1 MLPGACQ
8 QRSVSE
14 LNQLALWWEQGAQIL
29 SAVTT
34 RSCEIHANIFRIT
47 GTQTISVKDLW
58 SSNPLTA
65 EQDRSHPCIALF
77 RLI

>member
-8 QRSVSE
+8 QKSVSE

-47 GTQTISVKDLW
+47 GTQKPSVEKISG
-58 SSNPLTA
+58 
-65 EQDRSHPCIALF
+65 HPTHSWQSRVVPIHV
-77 RLI
+77 